1 MQRIEFVGIEEAV
14 DNSGILDLTQVD
26 EAELITDPIEIEA
39 IIRRAVTLL
48 WKESIFTY
56 DELAAHLNKN
66 YVILPSSIKERD
78 ELFETTIQKVW
89 LTQKELARVALT
101 PLPTRV
107 RYYDSKTRQKY
118 HGIIVPYFDK
128 PVETPAPREET
139 SIQPSPIVQ
148 RRTRIESPT
157 ELGEVIELSEK
168 QPGFST
174 LEIARRIFDAFTH
187 IKGRET
193 VIGVQK
199 LRSLLVTERP
209 ATRLDD
215 VDFVMKKMAENG
227 YVTMRKTGKNKDTRW
242 NAVMDEATKLEV
254 LSDIED
260 GVFDLGLEYM
270 FGDEMLG
277 EKVV

>member
-14 DNSGILDLTQVD
+14 DNRGMLDLTQMD
-26 EAELITDPIEIEA
+26 EAELVTDPIEIEA

-66 YVILPSSIKERD
+66 YAVLPSSIKERD
-78 ELFETTIQKVW
+78 ELFETTIQKLW
-89 LTQKELARVALT
+89 LTQKELARVALA

-107 RYYDSKTRQKY
+107 RYYNPKTRQKY

-128 PVETPAPREET
+128 PVEAPAPHEDAVQT
-139 SIQPSPIVQ
+139 FLPVQ
-148 RRTRIESPT
+148 RRVHTESPAG
-157 ELGEVIELSEK
+157 LGEVIELSEK

-174 LEIARRIFDAFTH
+174 LEIAQRIFDAFTSS
-187 IKGRET
+187 KGRET

-199 LRSLLVTERP
+199 LRSLVVTERP
-209 ATRLDD
+209 ATQLDD
-215 VDFVMKKMAENG
+215 IDFVMRKMVENG

-242 NAVMDEATKLEV
+242 NAVMDEVTKQEV

-270 FGDEMLG
+270 FGDDALG
-277 EKVV
+277 EEVV